1 MARSTPTAGIIISFC
16 FLFQTCMQL
25 CLSEQSEPASEAAPP
40 PAKKPKKNKKR
51 KQEKD
56 TIASGDENRSWFM
69 RPENQQSLLNAVCEL
84 GKFEARE
91 SDLIV
96 ENLLSIYT
104 LSCQCEH
111 SENKLTQKFLFKKI
125 RSIFVHEKFNVKDEE
140 SRR

>member
-1 MARSTPTAGIIISFC
+1 
-16 FLFQTCMQL
+16 MQL

-51 KQEKD
+51 KQEKEG
-56 TIASGDENRSWFM
+56 TIASGDENRSWFI

-111 SENKLTQKFLFKKI
+111 SEIKLTQKFLFKKI

>member
-1 MARSTPTAGIIISFC
+1 
-16 FLFQTCMQL
+16 MQL

-56 TIASGDENRSWFM
+56 TIAFGDENRSWFM

-91 SDLIV
+91 SDFIV

-104 LSCQCEH
+104 LSCQREH